1 MIKPYLFYIFGFV
14 SILFVVAC
22 AKIDLEPPILE
33 KTEQIQNIT
42 NKNGALC
49 FRNAE
54 VFIETLDQIISG
66 EASLDLEKKYLFK
79 SLATHVDEILDSI
92 NKTQTPLEYEN
103 FLRRNKTHIKEVD
116 DFLLP
121 AVESYAYR
129 LIANSKGEYY
139 INDTLYQVTPDHLFV
154 TIINPKTKAAEKL
167 KLLYACNNNSLDT
180 KAEKVDIQ
188 IDERYENKASDRAVY
203 FKMQTFFY
211 YTHIAVGSKNQ
222 YTGRFSIQAYVQGSI
237 ARIIVWKKKWSSY
250 NTRLFIDNLVFRFSI
265 PGYPGSLYEL
275 SSLKFQGGDNRSYDS
290 GTDVKSYTI
299 TFNDIQQYTFT
310 DIIKQPEIS
319 LLRARARSRGTGD
332 CGPVVNVPYYNT
344 NWPILEQCK

>member
-1 MIKPYLFYIFGFV
+1 MIKPYFFYIVGFT
-14 SILFVVAC
+14 SIAFMTAC
-22 AKIDLEPPILE
+22 TRIDLESPILE
-33 KTEQIQNIT
+33 KTELIQDIT

-49 FRNAE
+49 FRSAE
-54 VFIETLDQIISG
+54 VFIKTLDQIISSQT
-66 EASLDLEKKYLFK
+66 SLDLEKKYLFK
-79 SLATHVDEILDSI
+79 SLATHVEELVDSI
-92 NKTQTPLEYEN
+92 DNIQTPLEYEK
-103 FLRRNKTHIKEVD
+103 FLEQHQTHIKEVG

-139 INDTLYQVTPDHLFV
+139 INDTLYQVRPDHLFA
-154 TIINPKTKAAEKL
+154 TIMNPITKTSERL
-167 KLLYACNNNSLDT
+167 KLHYSGNDNKPET
-180 KAEKVDIQ
+180 KAEKIDTQ
-188 IDERYENKASDRAVY
+188 IDRRHENNDSDRAVY

-211 YTHIAVGSKNQ
+211 YTHITVGTRNQ
-222 YTGRFSIQAYVQGSI
+222 YTGRFSIQAYVQGDI
-237 ARIIVWKKKWSSY
+237 ARKVVWKKKWSSY
-250 NTRLFIDNLVFRFSI
+250 KTRLFIDNLVFIFSI

-275 SSLKFQGGDNRSYDS
+275 SSQKYQGGDNHSYDS

-310 DIIKQPEIS
+310 DILKQPEIS

-332 CGPVVNVPYYNT
+332 CGAVVNVPYYNT